1 MFGGKERPEKE
12 QWLREAEKAYEKVFG
27 QRDRAKESGRPL
39 TFSEIEA
46 QAVREG
52 NKLAC
57 WLLEGKI
64 STETETS
71 GCHGEQCPCP
81 RCGKLAKRKHEH
93 VDTRELHARPGA
105 VSFGHYEY
113 YCSSCR
119 RSFFPSGHPAEPQE

>member
-1 MFGGKERPEKE
+1 MFGGKGTPDKE
-12 QWLREAEKAYEKVFG
+12 EWLREAQKAYEEVFG
-27 QRDRAKESGRPL
+27 QRDKAKEGERPL
-39 TFSEIEA
+39 SFSEIEA
-46 QAVREG
+46 QAVQEG

-64 STETETS
+64 STETERS

-93 VDTRELHARPGA
+93 VDTRELYARPGA
-105 VSFGHYEY
+105 VSFGHCEY

-119 RSFFPSGHPAEPQE
+119 RSFFPSGHPAEAQD